1 MPPIDA
7 GEPHDLDAATRYR
20 MDADCS
26 LLPLIPLHNG
36 RSTHASRFT
45 ALVGDGAPGRT
56 ASGTREHQR
65 AQAFM
70 RPGAAPLRQPRDVLP
85 ADASAVST
93 ALWRV
98 VSKRPGR
105 RRREPAARGVSG
117 ARYHARR

>member
-1 MPPIDA
+1 MPSINARGP
-7 GEPHDLDAATRYR
+7 EDLDAPTRYR

-56 ASGTREHQR
+56 VSDLREHQR
-65 AQAFM
+65 TQAFM
-70 RPGAAPLRQPRDVLP
+70 RPGAAPLTQPRDVLP

-105 RRREPAARGVSG
+105 RRR
-117 ARYHARR
+117 